1 MCLHDHF
8 VISMAFLLVVCPCFD
23 KSALSDIL
31 GRVATMI
38 SVTQFV
44 IFVSRSDM
52 KTWFFSHSK
61 IGHILLVARAK

>member
-8 VISMAFLLVVCPCFD
+8 VISMAFILVVFPCFD
-23 KSALSDIL
+23 RFALSNIL
-31 GRVATMI
+31 GRVAIMI

-44 IFVSRSDM
+44 IFVSRSGT